1 MKNFIIIGAISMAL
15 FSCGNSEEVASY
27 HVERYQG
34 ALRLNDSTSVVFS
47 ATYIPAKGTLT
58 IQNGVHESFNVELQG
73 EDTLRGTF
81 PVFASDLWLI
91 KTENGYQGMYYRT
104 DAENYE
110 IPLTLEP
117 LDAIAVT
124 TPGAAIDAL
133 PANQY
138 YIIRDYGNGTTR
150 PALLQLGI
158 KENKIVGTIATS
170 TGDLRFLTGEKVVDE
185 GGYQL
190 TGFDGRFINNVE
202 FVTIGDS
209 VFGNVWSGKTG
220 YYRFK
225 GFASDYATLEDPE
238 EMSKLREDYTHIEWH
253 LPGLEGDTVH
263 FDSRTITKPTIL
275 AIQGSWCP
283 NCMDEGRVLDMYYRE
298 FDGAIDVYGLSYEY
312 SGTLEKATAAVQKME
327 RDLGT
332 SFPMVI
338 ATYDPKQDRNAI
350 LPLEQ
355 IRSYPTSIML
365 DHEGNVVKIHTGF
378 YGPSTKEY
386 EAYVKETREEL
397 EALVAKA
404 NG

>member
-1 MKNFIIIGAISMAL
+1 MKHFIIIGAISMAL
-15 FSCGNSEEVASY
+15 FSCAQPEPRAKEATGQDFIGSII
-27 HVERYQG
+27 Q
-34 ALRLNDSTSVVFS
+34 NDSTHISFNVHLQENV
-47 ATYIPAKGTLT
+47 LT
-58 IQNGVHESFNVELQG
+58 FYNGVQESFNVTLSG

-81 PVFASDLWLI
+81 PVFASDLWLVA
-91 KTENGYQGMYYRT
+91 TEDGYKGEYFRT
-104 DAENYE
+104 DATNYRL
-110 IPLTLEP
+110 PLELVPGRMTYEQSP
-117 LDAIAVT
+117 SEFPSQYAIT
-124 TPGAAIDAL
+124 R
-133 PANQY
+133 
-138 YIIRDYGNGTTR
+138 YIGDQEK
-150 PALLQLGI
+150 PALLQLSKKDGVL
-158 KENKIVGTIATS
+158 VGTIATS
-170 TGDLRFLTGEKVVDE
+170 TGDSRFMTGYEVE
-185 GGYQL
+185 GGFEL
-190 TGFDGRFINNVE
+190 MGFDGRFIYKVSAKVADGHIE
-202 FVTIGDS
+202 GH
-209 VFGNVWSGKTG
+209 VWAGMTG
-220 YYRFK
+220 YYSFK
-225 GFASDYATLEDPE
+225 GVTDENAALEDPE

-253 LPGLEGDTVH
+253 LPGLDGDTVH

-298 FDGAIDVYGLSYEY
+298 FEGAIDVYGLSYEY

>member
-15 FSCGNSEEVASY
+15 FSCSQPEPTTEEATEQDFIGSIV
-27 HVERYQG
+27 Q
-34 ALRLNDSTSVVFS
+34 NDSTRV
-47 ATYIPAKGTLT
+47 
-58 IQNGVHESFNVELQG
+58 SFNVHLQENVLTLYNGVQESFEVKLSG

-81 PVFASDLWLI
+81 PVFASDLWLVA
-91 KTENGYQGMYYRT
+91 TEDGYKGEYYRT
-104 DAENYE
+104 DANNYRL
-110 IPLTLEP
+110 PLELVPGRMTFEQSP
-117 LDAIAVT
+117 SEFPSQYAIT
-124 TPGAAIDAL
+124 R
-133 PANQY
+133 
-138 YIIRDYGNGTTR
+138 YIGEQEK
-150 PALLQLGI
+150 PALLQLSKKDGVL
-158 KENKIVGTIATS
+158 VGTIATS
-170 TGDLRFLTGEKVVDE
+170 TGDSRFMTGYEVE
-185 GGYQL
+185 GGFEL
-190 TGFDGRFINNVE
+190 MGFDGRFIYKVSAK
-202 FVTIGDS
+202 VTDGAIEGH
-209 VFGNVWSGKTG
+209 VWAGMTG
-220 YYRFK
+220 YYTFS
-225 GFASDYATLEDPE
+225 GTSDESAVLENPE
-238 EMSKLREDYTHIEWH
+238 EMSKLRDDYTHIEWH
-253 LPGLEGDTVH
+253 LPGLNGDTVH

-283 NCMDEGRVLDMYYRE
+283 NCMDEGRVLDEYYRE
-298 FDGAIDVYGLSYEY
+298 FEGAIDVYGLSYEY

-338 ATYDPKQDRNAI
+338 ATYGPKQDRNAV

>member
-225 GFASDYATLEDPE
+225 GIADDNATLENPE
-238 EMSKLREDYTHIEWH
+238 EMSSLREDYTHIEWH
-253 LPGLEGDTVH
+253 LPGLDGDTVH

-283 NCMDEGRVLDMYYRE
+283 NCMDEGRVLDQYYRE
-298 FDGAIDVYGLSYEY
+298 FEGSIDVFGLSYEY

-338 ATYDPKQDRNAI
+338 ATYNVQQDRNAV

-365 DHEGNVVKIHTGF
+365 DHQGNVVKIHTGF

-386 EAYVKETREEL
+386 EAYVRETREEL

>member
-15 FSCGNSEEVASY
+15 FSCSQPEPTTEEATEQDFIGSIV
-27 HVERYQG
+27 Q
-34 ALRLNDSTSVVFS
+34 NDSTRV
-47 ATYIPAKGTLT
+47 
-58 IQNGVHESFNVELQG
+58 SFNVHLQENVLTFYNGVQESFEVKLSG

-81 PVFASDLWLI
+81 PVFASDLWLVA
-91 KTENGYQGMYYRT
+91 TEDGYKGEYYRT
-104 DAENYE
+104 DANNYRL
-110 IPLTLEP
+110 PLELVPGRMTFEQSP
-117 LDAIAVT
+117 SEFPSQYAIT
-124 TPGAAIDAL
+124 R
-133 PANQY
+133 
-138 YIIRDYGNGTTR
+138 YIGEQEK
-150 PALLQLGI
+150 PALLQLSKKDGVL
-158 KENKIVGTIATS
+158 VGTIATS
-170 TGDLRFLTGEKVVDE
+170 TGDSRFMTGYEVE
-185 GGYQL
+185 GGFEL
-190 TGFDGRFINNVE
+190 MGFDGRFIYRVSAK
-202 FVTIGDS
+202 VTDGAIEGH
-209 VFGNVWSGKTG
+209 VWAGMTG
-220 YYRFK
+220 YYTFS
-225 GFASDYATLEDPE
+225 GTSDESAVLENPE
-238 EMSKLREDYTHIEWH
+238 EMSKLRDDYTHIEWH
-253 LPGLEGDTVH
+253 LPGLNGDTVH

-283 NCMDEGRVLDMYYRE
+283 NCMDEGRVLDEYYRE
-298 FDGAIDVYGLSYEY
+298 FEGAIDVYGLSYEY

-338 ATYDPKQDRNAI
+338 ATYGPKQDRNAV

>member
-386 EAYVKETREEL
+386 EAYVRETREEL

>member
-15 FSCGNSEEVASY
+15 FSCAQPEPRAKEATGQDFIGSII
-27 HVERYQG
+27 Q
-34 ALRLNDSTSVVFS
+34 NDSTHISFNVHLQENV
-47 ATYIPAKGTLT
+47 LT
-58 IQNGVHESFNVELQG
+58 FYNGVQESFNVTLSG

-81 PVFASDLWLI
+81 PVFASDLWLVA
-91 KTENGYQGMYYRT
+91 TEDGFKGEYYRT
-104 DAENYE
+104 DATNYRLPLE
-110 IPLTLEP
+110 LIPGRMTYAQSPSEFSSQY
-117 LDAIAVT
+117 AIT
-124 TPGAAIDAL
+124 R
-133 PANQY
+133 
-138 YIIRDYGNGTTR
+138 YIGDQEK
-150 PALLQLGI
+150 PALLQLGKKDGI
-158 KENKIVGTIATS
+158 LVGTIATS
-170 TGDLRFLTGEKVVDE
+170 TGDSRFMTGYEVE
-185 GGYQL
+185 GGFEL
-190 TGFDGRFINNVE
+190 MGFDGRFIYKVRTS
-202 FVTIGDS
+202 VTDDNIEGH
-209 VFGNVWSGKTG
+209 VWAGMTG
-220 YYRFK
+220 YYTFS
-225 GFASDYATLEDPE
+225 GTSDESAVLENPE
-238 EMSKLREDYTHIEWH
+238 EMSSLREDYTHIEWH
-253 LPGLEGDTVH
+253 LPGLDGDTVH
-263 FDSRTITKPTIL
+263 FDSRTVTKPTIL

-312 SGTLEKATAAVQKME
+312 SGTLEKAIAAVQKME

-338 ATYDPKQDRNAI
+338 ATYDPKQDRNAV

-386 EAYVKETREEL
+386 EVYVKETREEL

>member
-1 MKNFIIIGAISMAL
+1 MKNVLLTGAISMAL
-15 FSCGNSEEVASY
+15 FSCSQPEPTTEEATGQDFIGSII
-27 HVERYQG
+27 Q
-34 ALRLNDSTSVVFS
+34 NDSTSV
-47 ATYIPAKGTLT
+47 
-58 IQNGVHESFNVELQG
+58 SFNVHYEENVLTFYNGVQESFEVKLSG

-81 PVFASDLWLI
+81 PVFASDLWLVA
-91 KTENGYQGMYYRT
+91 TEDGYKGEYYRT
-104 DAENYE
+104 DANNYRL
-110 IPLTLEP
+110 PLELVPGRMTYEQSP
-117 LDAIAVT
+117 SEFPSQYAIT
-124 TPGAAIDAL
+124 R
-133 PANQY
+133 
-138 YIIRDYGNGTTR
+138 YIGDQEK
-150 PALLQLGI
+150 PALLQLSKKDGVL
-158 KENKIVGTIATS
+158 VGTIATS
-170 TGDLRFLTGEKVVDE
+170 TGDSRFMTGYEVE
-185 GGYQL
+185 GGFEL
-190 TGFDGRFINNVE
+190 MGFDGRFIYKVSAKVAN
-202 FVTIGDS
+202 
-209 VFGNVWSGKTG
+209 GNIEGHVWAGMTG
-220 YYRFK
+220 YYSFS
-225 GFASDYATLEDPE
+225 GFANDFATLEDPE
-238 EMSKLREDYTHIEWH
+238 EMSKLRDDYTHIEWH
-253 LPGLEGDTVH
+253 LPGLDGDTVH

-283 NCMDEGRVLDMYYRE
+283 NCMDEGRVLDQYYRE
-298 FDGAIDVYGLSYEY
+298 FEGAIDVYGLSYEY

-338 ATYDPKQDRNAI
+338 ATYGPKQDRNAV